1 MEILAY
7 IEKKKKKKKSKL
19 VSSWFYPANLSF
31 HKTINR
37 NKSKDKYTNSLSS
50 EILDFSAVY

>member
-19 VSSWFYPANLSF
+19 VSSWFYPLISPSI
-31 HKTINR
+31 KQLTEINQKI
-37 NKSKDKYTNSLSS
+37 N
-50 EILDFSAVY
+50 IQIV